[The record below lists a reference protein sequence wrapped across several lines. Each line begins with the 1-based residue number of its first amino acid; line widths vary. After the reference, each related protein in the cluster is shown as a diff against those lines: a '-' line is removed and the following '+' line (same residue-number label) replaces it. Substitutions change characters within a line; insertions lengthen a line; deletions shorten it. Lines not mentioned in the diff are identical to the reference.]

1 MNMQQDR
8 ARRVLALEG
17 GINFRDMGGYATIDG
32 QRTRWGK
39 LFRSG
44 TMSMLTPADLEHLK
58 QFGFRAVVDFRTRTE
73 QECEP
78 NLWCREQGI
87 SYWSRSHDLVFGN
100 LHDMIDRGIASAEES
115 RQIMLDGFRHLP
127 FQQAEAYA
135 ELIRRIAAGEV
146 PIAFNCTAGK
156 DRTGGAAALVL
167 ALLGVPRETIVADF
181 VLTGELLDLAKAYR
195 SRPENPDH
203 ARYKRLD
210 RAVAGPMGEAH
221 ADYVAAFLDALD
233 EKCGS
238 VEGYLAGLGV
248 SEAQMQAVRTQLLEP
263 A

>member
-1 MNMQQDR
+1 MEQDR

-17 GINFRDMGGYATIDG
+17 GINFRDMGGYATSDG
-32 QRTRWGK
+32 KRTKWGR
-39 LFRSG
+39 LYRSG
-44 TMSMLTPADLEHLK
+44 TMSMLTTADFDDLAKL
-58 QFGFRAVVDFRTRTE
+58 GIRAVVDFRTRTE
-73 QECEP
+73 QESEP
-78 NLWCREQGI
+78 NLWCREHGI
-87 SYWSRSHDLVFGN
+87 DYWSRSHDLVFGN

-135 ELIRRIAAGEV
+135 ELIRRIADGKV

-210 RAVAGPMGEAH
+210 REIIAPMGEAH
-221 ADYVAAFLDALD
+221 ADYVAGFLDAID

-238 VEGYLAGLGV
+238 VEGYLAGLGI
-248 SEAQMQAVRTQLLEP
+248 SEVEMQAVRAELLEP